1 MKPLHGLLR
10 TLAFGLVAALGAVAW
25 QVACS
30 LFLSQETSLAGYA
43 LLCACA
49 LPVALAPSWRA
60 AALALALCLPLAI
73 CAAVVAP
80 DATSALVCAA
90 LIAALGRATSYW
102 SKPARTLAL
111 EVALFG
117 LGLAAARICG
127 GTSPFGAALG
137 IWTFCL
143 VQSLYF
149 LFLTPKPRE
158 STAVPEDAFDLA
170 HRRALAVLGERH
182 G

>member
-1 MKPLHGLLR
+1 MKPIHGLLR
-10 TLAFGLVAALGAVAW
+10 TLGFGAVAALGAVAW
-25 QVACS
+25 QFTSS
-30 LFLSQETSLAGYA
+30 LLLGPGTSLAAYA

-49 LPVALAPSWRA
+49 FPVVVAPSWRA
-60 AALALALCLPLAI
+60 AALALALCFPLAV
-73 CAAVVAP
+73 CAAVMAH
-80 DATSALVCAA
+80 DAASALVCAA

-111 EVALFG
+111 EVVLFG
-117 LGLAAARICG
+117 LGLAAARVCG

-137 IWTFCL
+137 IWSFCL

-149 LFLTPKPRE
+149 LFLTPRPRE
-158 STAVPEDAFDLA
+158 STAAPEDAFDLA
-170 HRRALAVLGERH
+170 HRRALAVLQERR